1 MKNVKIS
8 EIKESLPLQHLMG
21 DLFVFPI
28 PEVMD
33 LTAKRVDKLMLH
45 IDEQPWRANQ
55 LKLSAGIKGH
65 KTKPSE

>member
-1 MKNVKIS
+1 
-8 EIKESLPLQHLMG
+8 
-21 DLFVFPI
+21 
-28 PEVMD
+28 MD

>member
-1 MKNVKIS
+1 MKNAKIS
-8 EIKESLPLQHLMG
+8 EIKELLPLRHLTG

-45 IDEQPWRANQ
+45 IDEYAFCNHER
-55 LKLSAGIKGH
+55 LIS
-65 KTKPSE
+65 

>member
-45 IDEQPWRANQ
+45 IDEQP
-55 LKLSAGIKGH
+55 
-65 KTKPSE
+65 